1 MNFGMTLASLAA
13 LYLPSIVFGAL
24 LAWSYHK
31 EPRQFRNAIWLL
43 LFLPAFLSVALLNFG
58 EGWGLLPI
66 MMAVV
71 FGPVIVVIF
80 LLSNAVVVIR
90 HEDLS
95 LPTLLPALL
104 VYSTLYRLLPRKRVY
119 DYIIIHGAGF
129 MPDGTPTPLL
139 RGAHGGPFHHDH
151 EESSFFEGDHGCA
164 QRRAIGPR
172 APWPRLP
179 LRAGRQRLPC
189 VPSQRIRASGLKADG
204 VGSHTR
210 GYYWPTAFIREFIA
224 VTKAHLWPYCALA
237 RPGIDRLPCATGLY
251 RALGRDTP
259 VVE

>member
-1 MNFGMTLASLAA
+1 MWEKQGKTGVFVASGGQGSDEVVSEAESMRR
-13 LYLPSIVFGAL
+13 YLTESRHV
-24 LAWSYHK
+24 
-31 EPRQFRNAIWLL
+31 
-43 LFLPAFLSVALLNFG
+43 PAD
-58 EGWGLLPI
+58 
-66 MMAVV
+66 AV
-71 FGPVIVVIF
+71 
-80 LLSNAVVVIR
+80 LM
-90 HEDLS
+90 EDR
-95 LPTLLPALL
+95 
-104 VYSTLYRLLPRKRVY
+104 STTT
-119 DYIIIHGAGF
+119 
-129 MPDGTPTPLL
+129 MENL
-139 RGAHGGPFHHDH
+139 R
-151 EESSFFEGDHGCA
+151 FFEGDHGCA